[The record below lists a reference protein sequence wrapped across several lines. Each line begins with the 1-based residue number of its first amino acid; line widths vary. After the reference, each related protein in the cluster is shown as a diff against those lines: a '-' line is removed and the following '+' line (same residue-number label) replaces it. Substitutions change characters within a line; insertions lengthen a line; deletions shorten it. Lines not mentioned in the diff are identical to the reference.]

1 VGGKIPLPT
10 QIPETASILK
20 PRFLLRGKKMKRPK
34 RPQRE
39 QLRSQNRFLEALEKL
54 GTIKDACEHAGVNR
68 LTMKA
73 WVRDD
78 SQGFTERYI
87 EAEEVF
93 ADSLERMAYDR
104 VAQQSPRD
112 NPVLLIALLN
122 AHKPAKYR
130 PGTAVSESTAREV
143 MAEWRKRRAELEARF
158 EKGQALNEA
167 GQLLDTTPRALL
179 EATIESAIPRA
190 GRVIVEG
197 DIIREGMPPSKL
209 ITVKRILGAET
220 VGQGG
225 AGSDVP
231 APEDGAESENAIEQ
245 GGGRAFPQ

>member
-1 VGGKIPLPT
+1 MAWLESLAGGGEGTPADVDSINGVYTQTKILM
-10 QIPETASILK
+10 K
-20 PRFLLRGKKMKRPK
+20 GKKMKKPG

-39 QLRSQNRFLEALEKL
+39 QLRSQNRFLEALEQL
-54 GTIKDACEHAGVNR
+54 GTIRDACEHSGVNR
-68 LTMKA
+68 LTVKG

-78 SQGFTERYI
+78 SQGFSERYI
-87 EAEEVF
+87 EAEEIF

-130 PGTAVSESTAREV
+130 PGTAVSESAAREV

-158 EKGQALNEA
+158 QKGQALNEA
-167 GQLLDTTPRALL
+167 GQLIDTTPRALL
-179 EATIESAIPRA
+179 ESTIESAIPRA
-190 GRVIVEG
+190 GRVVVEG
-197 DIIREGMPPSKL
+197 EVIREEMEPSKL
-209 ITVKRILGAET
+209 ATVRRILGAET

-225 AGSDVP
+225 AGSDAP
-231 APEDGAESENAIEQ
+231 TPEDGAESEE
-245 GGGRAFPQ
+245 